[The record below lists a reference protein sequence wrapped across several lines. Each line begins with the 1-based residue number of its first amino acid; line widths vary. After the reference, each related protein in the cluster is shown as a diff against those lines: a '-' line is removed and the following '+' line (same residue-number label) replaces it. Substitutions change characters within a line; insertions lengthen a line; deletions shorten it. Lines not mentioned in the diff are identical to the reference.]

1 MCVWLWRYVWQ
12 AWHKASSG
20 KKYKKSFTPVAVFEL
35 ITGGALQKIGEF
47 DTQADASAA
56 AGISGQLRKSA
67 LMQYNVVRNQL
78 MHPTKL
84 PSKATAS
91 SSGGSYYFIYTFQ
104 LEDAITEVDIKAK
117 LDLRGTAPANELT
130 SAGTR
135 S

>member
-1 MCVWLWRYVWQ
+1 VWQ
-12 AWHKASSG
+12 AWHKAASG
-20 KKYKKSFTPVAVFEL
+20 KKYQKSFTPVAVFEL

-47 DTQADASAA
+47 DTQAEASAA
-56 AGISGQLRKSA
+56 AGISGKLQKSGF
-67 LMQYNVVRNQL
+67 MQYSAVRNQL
-78 MHPTKL
+78 KHPSKK

-117 LDLRGTAPANELT
+117 LDLRGTAPAKNELKDCHH
-130 SAGTR
+130 SQAGTR